1 MLAQSIDDSSIR
13 RIAFILLTLAII
25 IVGLVYGRPFLIP
38 IVIAILITILVGAG
52 ADRLKRVGLPEPLAT
67 LSALIILVCGIA
79 VVFNVLASQ
88 ADAVTLAWP
97 RYIERLNIMADQLLR
112 WAGPQIAGKVTEA
125 LANLD
130 LMRQIP
136 GVVGSAG
143 GFLVNLVLVTIYVGF
158 LLAER
163 GRLSGKIDLFF
174 NNTEHAGEMQR
185 AAADIGDSIRRYLLI
200 KTIMSLLTSAT
211 SYAVLK
217 TIGVDFA
224 ETWALIIFLLNYIP
238 SIGAIIGVGVSG
250 TAGAHPIRYV
260 LAVPPHCGSS
270 GGDAAH
276 HRQYPGTQPDGQDAE
291 SQPVRRHRL
300 AGVLGDD
307 MGDRR
312 GVSQRPVNHR
322 PDYRVQPHSVAQ
334 MGRHSAFGGWPDHA
348 GHPNAEGKRG
358 RAGGK
363 PLRGATAG
371 IRRQTINHAEHCW
384 APIPLVWRIFCSS

>member
-200 KTIMSLLTSAT
+200 KTIMSPADERHQLCRAEDDRRRFRRDLGAHHFSAQLY
-211 SYAVLK
+211 SQHR
-217 TIGVDFA
+217 GDHRRR
-224 ETWALIIFLLNYIP
+224 
-238 SIGAIIGVGVSG
+238 VSG
-250 TAGAHPIRYV
+250 TARAHPIRYV
-260 LAVPPHCGSS
+260 LAVPPHYGSS

-276 HRQYPGTQPDGQDAE
+276 HRQYPGTQPDGQNAE
-291 SQPVRRHRL
+291 FSPFVVIASLAFWAMIWGIVGAFLSVPLTTALIIVCSHIPSLRWVAILLSADGRITLGTPTPRES
-300 AGVLGDD
+300 AGV
-307 MGDRR
+307 
-312 GVSQRPVNHR
+312 P
-322 PDYRVQPHSVAQ
+322 
-334 MGRHSAFGGWPDHA
+334 
-348 GHPNAEGKRG
+348 EGS
-358 RAGGK
+358 
-363 PLRGATAG
+363 L
-371 IRRQTINHAEHCW
+371 
-384 APIPLVWRIFCSS
+384 